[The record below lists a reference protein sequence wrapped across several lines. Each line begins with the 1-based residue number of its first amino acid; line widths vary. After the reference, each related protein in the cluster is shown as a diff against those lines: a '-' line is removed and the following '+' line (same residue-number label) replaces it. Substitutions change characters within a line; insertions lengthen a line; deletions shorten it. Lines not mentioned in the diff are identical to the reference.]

1 MIKVMCSALF
11 ILPLTT
17 ARGHGG
23 LISDYVENP
32 FKVDSSPSFFHGS
45 HLLL

>member
-23 LISDYVENP
+23 LISDYVEN
-32 FKVDSSPSFFHGS
+32 DSSPSFFHGS